1 MTPQEQYEFCRMVLR
16 FKDRT
21 ILPEELRLLDMRL
34 SRDPEAIELY
44 DRICE
49 LYCGLYQSQGF
60 ASRDEGEAWLSE
72 DFWRCLAQDEMTSP
86 SAAGLV
92 ETAASSNEVVVPHA
106 VYQRPVRHISKLSLY
121 TLIVSSSIFLF
132 LMVFIRFAPV
142 RHDREVATL
151 DDSINAQWFGHEKT
165 MKVGSRLTVKAS
177 ALRLSEGVA
186 RIAFDNGST
195 VIIEGPAEFQIDA
208 EDRVRVHYGR
218 LYAIVPR
225 SAIGFSVIT
234 PNSTIIDLGTEFGV
248 LAGLEGGTEL
258 HVIKGETALLTG
270 QHNGKASVLVKEGAA
285 KRIVGESA
293 TVSDITPNDRLFVRK
308 IDSDANLIWRGE
320 AINLA
325 DVVGGGS
332 GFGGGT
338 LNSGYSPLKGEL
350 EVFSVIARA
359 SAGPETYRP
368 IQSNPLIDGIFVPN
382 GSRGPVQV
390 STQGHVFENC
400 PATTGQFW
408 QGIFNGAWHGAIS
421 TKIPKHQLRLDGKTY
436 GTGQYAAIYMH
447 ANQGI
452 TFDLDAFRK
461 TVGSLNLVRFVA
473 RAGISETVQ
482 DYPQLSVRDAEGR
495 ITLPMASFFVLVDG
509 AVRFEKIDATPTE
522 AATAIEVALTAQDR
536 FLTLITTQGGDIM
549 GINED
554 WTLFAEPVLQIEWK

>member
-1 MTPQEQYEFCRMVLR
+1 MPPQEQYEFCRLVLR

-21 ILPEELRLLDMRL
+21 ILPEELKLLDLRL
-34 SRDPEAIELY
+34 SRDPDSVELY

-49 LYCGLYQSQGF
+49 LYCGLYQSKGF
-60 ASRDEGEAWLSE
+60 VTSEDGDALLSD
-72 DFWRCLAQDEMTSP
+72 DFWRCLAQDEITSP
-86 SAAGLV
+86 SAHLPIDKPSPSDDLAGRM
-92 ETAASSNEVVVPHA
+92 T
-106 VYQRPVRHISKLSLY
+106 YQRPVRHVSKLSLY

-132 LMVFIRFAPV
+132 LMLFIRFAPV
-142 RHDREVATL
+142 RPDREVATL
-151 DDSINAQWFGHEKT
+151 NDSINAQWFGHEKT
-165 MKVGSRLTVKAS
+165 IKIGSRLTATAS

-195 VIIEGPAEFQIDA
+195 VIIEGPAEFQIAA

-225 SAIGFSVIT
+225 SAMGFSVIT

-248 LAGLEGGTEL
+248 LAGFEGGTEL

-270 QHNGKASVLVKEGAA
+270 QHNDKSSVLVKEGAA
-285 KRIVGESA
+285 KRIYGASA

-308 IDSDANLIWRGE
+308 IDSEANLIWRGE
-320 AINLA
+320 AIDLA

-338 LNSGYSPLKGEL
+338 LNAGYNPLKGEP
-350 EVFSVIARA
+350 EVFSVIARVA
-359 SAGPETYRP
+359 VGPETYRP
-368 IQSNPLIDGIFVPN
+368 IHSSPLIDGIFVPN
-382 GSRGPVQV
+382 GSRESVQV

-421 TKIPKHQLRLDGKTY
+421 AKVPRHHLRLDGKTY
-436 GTGQYAAIYMH
+436 GTGQYAALYMH

-452 TFDLDAFRK
+452 TFDLDAFRR
-461 TVGSLNLVRFVA
+461 TVGGLNLVRFVA
-473 RAGISETVQ
+473 GAGISESVL
-482 DYPQLSVRDAEGR
+482 DYPQLTVRDAEGR
-495 ITLPMASFFVLVDG
+495 IKMPMASFFVLVDG
-509 AVRFEKIDATPTE
+509 TVRFEKIDVTPKDG
-522 AATAIEVALTAQDR
+522 ATAIEVPLTAQDR
-536 FLTLITTQGGDIM
+536 FLTLITTQGSDTQ
-549 GINED
+549 GINQD